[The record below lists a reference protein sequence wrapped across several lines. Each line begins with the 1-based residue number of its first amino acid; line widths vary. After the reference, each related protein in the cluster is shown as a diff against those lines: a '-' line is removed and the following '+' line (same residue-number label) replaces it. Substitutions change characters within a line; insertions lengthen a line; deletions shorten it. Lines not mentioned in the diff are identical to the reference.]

1 MSIEIP
7 GWLGGGN
14 PEEKRQIE
22 AENRDRNF
30 QVEHQA
36 RNASMQPS
44 DDQVFFSM
52 KQEEQ
57 NNTRWLTDIGDVNA
71 ELYLTLLGMERTA
84 DGEIR
89 QTMTPLCS
97 ISFIAKLKSIV
108 VVGTSKTHSHTNYD
122 DHRYVTRMQNI
133 FHSVT
138 DLMAETH
145 NTNGIDDNPAN
156 YSYVMEIIKTHV
168 NNVAQRAINDRE
180 RLHNRSIY
188 KESLIRTQN
197 TGQQKTGL
205 LQKASQ

>member
-1 MSIEIP
+1 MALEIP
-7 GWLGGGN
+7 AWLGGN
-14 PEEKRQIE
+14 TEEKKQLE
-22 AENRDRNF
+22 AENRERQF
-30 QVEHQA
+30 QQDQMARQA
-36 RNASMQPS
+36 SLQPS
-44 DDQVFFSM
+44 DDQVFFNM

-57 NNTRWLTDIGDVNA
+57 NNTRWLTDLNDVNA
-71 ELYLTLLGMERTA
+71 DLYLTLLGMERTA
-84 DGEIR
+84 DGDIR

-97 ISFIAKLKSIV
+97 SSFIAKLKSIV

-122 DHRYVTRMQNI
+122 DHRYAVRMQNI
-133 FHSVT
+133 FHAVA

-188 KESLIRTQN
+188 KESLIRTQT
-197 TGQQKTGL
+197 TGTQKTGL
-205 LQKASQ
+205 LQKAAQ